1 MTKDTTIRVAKI
13 AFMIIVG
20 LAIWFSAPPDG
31 LKPIAWKYFSAYV
44 VAILGIMLS
53 PYNSPVVMLAV
64 LGVYGLAIGPKTLL
78 TGYASTTTWQVFA
91 AFMISVAFV
100 STGLGKRIA
109 YLLIRLFGR
118 TSLGLAYSLAFTD
131 LTLGMAIPSTTAR
144 AGGVVFPIFNNVA
157 RTLGS
162 TVEDGTS
169 RKLASY
175 LNIVSYHMNLV
186 TASVFLTGMAPNV
199 QIAEFAKDIL
209 GVQLEW
215 LTWAKM
221 MIVPGIVLTLL
232 IPAVMYF
239 FYTPEIKKIDNYKEI
254 AHEGLQK
261 MGPMQIREK
270 FLLFFFIGA
279 VALWATTG
287 ITKFNATA
295 VAMMFLACCLVF
307 GYMSWDEVRES
318 NGAWNTLVW
327 YGAIIGLSSQLSGAG
342 FFKWFAKFL
351 QTHFNFVGIDPVM
364 LLLILM
370 VGGLVIRYMFASSSV
385 FTTSMMPVMYT
396 IGLVGQA
403 PLFPLAML
411 CAACNGF
418 GAMLTNYGGACG
430 PVLFGYGHVPMKK
443 WWFLGTISTICCVLV
458 YFLIGI
464 PWWHMIGMWH

>member
-1 MTKDTTIRVAKI
+1 
-13 AFMIIVG
+13 
-20 LAIWFSAPPDG
+20 
-31 LKPIAWKYFSAYV
+31 
-44 VAILGIMLS
+44 
-53 PYNSPVVMLAV
+53 MLAV

-270 FLLFFFIGA
+270 FPCMAMYITGCIHQETS
-279 VALWATTG
+279 TT
-287 ITKFNATA
+287 TRDVSNA
-295 VAMMFLACCLVF
+295 
-307 GYMSWDEVRES
+307 
-318 NGAWNTLVW
+318 
-327 YGAIIGLSSQLSGAG
+327 
-342 FFKWFAKFL
+342 
-351 QTHFNFVGIDPVM
+351 
-364 LLLILM
+364 
-370 VGGLVIRYMFASSSV
+370 
-385 FTTSMMPVMYT
+385 
-396 IGLVGQA
+396 
-403 PLFPLAML
+403 
-411 CAACNGF
+411 
-418 GAMLTNYGGACG
+418 
-430 PVLFGYGHVPMKK
+430 
-443 WWFLGTISTICCVLV
+443 
-458 YFLIGI
+458 
-464 PWWHMIGMWH
+464 